1 MRYKAVA
8 FDLDGTLVSE
18 KSSWYTLH
26 RYFGTYEQSTRN
38 MQAYEKEAI
47 TYQEFM
53 RRDISLWQPRP
64 HFNTLRNVLFNYS
77 PTPNSEVATQILSE
91 KGLTL
96 FIVTTAPD
104 FFANFVASKLKIQN
118 VAANG
123 MIFDGE
129 GYITENTVFRVDL
142 MKKEYAF
149 ETLLSKK
156 GIECEECIAVGDS
169 KFDRGFLK
177 KAGLGVAF
185 NPDTLLR
192 HESNYI
198 IDDMKDLLK
207 FI

>member
-8 FDLDGTLVSE
+8 FDLDGTLVDE

-26 RYFGTYEQSTRN
+26 RYFGTYEQSTQN
-38 MQAYEKEAI
+38 MHAYEKEEI

-64 HFNTLRNVLFNYS
+64 HFNTLRNILFNYS
-77 PTPNSEVATQILSE
+77 PTLNSEIVTQILSE
-91 KGLTL
+91 KGFTL

-104 FFANFVASKLKIQN
+104 FFANFVASKLNVQN

-129 GYITENTVFRVDL
+129 GYVTENTVFRVDL

-177 KAGLGVAF
+177 RAGLGVAF
-185 NPDTLLR
+185 NPDDILRKEADFVIEDMSQLL
-192 HESNYI
+192 ELI
-198 IDDMKDLLK
+198 
-207 FI
+207 